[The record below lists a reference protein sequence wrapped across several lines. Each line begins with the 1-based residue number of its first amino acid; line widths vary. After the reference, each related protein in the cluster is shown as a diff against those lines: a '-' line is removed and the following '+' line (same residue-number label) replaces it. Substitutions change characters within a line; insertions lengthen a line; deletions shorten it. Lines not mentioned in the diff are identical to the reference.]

1 MTMNGHVNPYEVY
14 RAIKPAI
21 SSPQPSPPTFAI
33 VLMIPAR
40 RLGPPR
46 GALSDSSSAG
56 RGVEVFG
63 EVLKAGF
70 EAL

>member
-1 MTMNGHVNPYEVY
+1 MTMNGHLNPYEVY

-46 GALSDSSSAG
+46 GAPMGFVKG
-56 RGVEVFG
+56 REGVEVFG
-63 EVLKAGF
+63 EVVEAGF